1 MTEGNNS
8 DVRHEGTSFDPV
20 PRDQAA
26 EAGLGGSYPPE
37 AEPDKGG
44 DLPDAEIPGEQ
55 ADPAR
60 RLTGGDQPAEES
72 EVTQDD
78 LVTPGSVEPPD

>member
-1 MTEGNNS
+1 MTDASGS

-37 AEPDKGG
+37 ADPDKGG
-44 DLPDAEIPGEQ
+44 DLPDAEVPGEQ
-55 ADPAR
+55 TDPAR
-60 RLTGGDQPAEES
+60 RLTGGDQPDGGSA
-72 EVTQDD
+72 TQDD